1 MKAWAMKSAC
11 IACSKS
17 TRLKAYFGTFSHWV
31 PCTIQHRLKQR
42 GTLDRGMVFVEFH
55 AHMHWD
61 KFRLQLPIDTIKVEH
76 KLFRHWVPLRAL
88 DELLTVLR
96 KHEQESQAWYWTE
109 EWQEG
114 ERQADA
120 DIAAGRVKSFA
131 TVAELIADL
140 NAPDEQKS

>member
-1 MKAWAMKSAC
+1 MKAWAMKSAAVHC
-11 IACSKS
+11 AKS
-17 TRLKAYFGTFSHWV
+17 TRIKAYFSTFNHWV
-31 PCTIQHRLKQR
+31 PCTVQHRYSKIKGVQE
-42 GTLDRGMVFVEFH
+42 GMVFVEFH
-55 AHMHWD
+55 GPSGWD
-61 KFRLQLPIDTIKVEH
+61 KFRLQLPIDTIKVAH

-114 ERQADA
+114 ERQAAA